1 MYQPSQFVEERPEV
15 LRSLVRAHP
24 LGSLVTLG
32 PDGLRADHIPFL
44 IEDDADGRTV
54 LRAHVARANPLWRDL
69 GAGAPALV
77 IFQGPSRY
85 ITPSWYAT
93 KRETGKVVPTYN
105 YMVVHAHGTLRA
117 IDDPAWLR
125 ALVERLTDHFESESS
140 APWRVS
146 DAPDDFVAQQLRA
159 VVGIELPVT
168 RLEGK
173 WKVSQNR
180 PAADRAGVVEGL
192 RETGDPSAEIMATAV
207 ETHAPGGR

>member
-1 MYQPSQFVEERPEV
+1 MYQPSQFVENRPEV
-15 LRSLVRAHP
+15 LRSLVQAHP
-24 LGSLVTLG
+24 LGTLVTVG

-44 IEDDADGRTV
+44 IEDDGDRAI
-54 LRAHVARANPLWRDL
+54 LRAHVARANPLWRDI
-69 GAGAPALV
+69 AADTQALV

-117 IDDPAWLR
+117 VDDPAWVR
-125 ALVERLTDHFESESS
+125 SLVGRLTDHFESGRS
-140 APWRVS
+140 APWAVS
-146 DAPDDFVAQQLRA
+146 DAPDEFVTQQLRA

-192 RETGDPSAEIMATAV
+192 RETGDPAAEVMASAV
-207 ETHAPGGR
+207 EAHAPKDR

>member
-1 MYQPSQFVEERPEV
+1 MYQPSQFVENRPEV
-15 LRSLVRAHP
+15 LRSLVQAHP
-24 LGSLVTLG
+24 LGTLVTVG

-44 IEDDADGRTV
+44 IEDDGDRTI
-54 LRAHVARANPLWRDL
+54 LRAHVARANPLWRDI
-69 GAGAPALV
+69 AADTQALV

-117 IDDPAWLR
+117 IDDPAWVR
-125 ALVERLTDHFESESS
+125 SLVERLTDHFESGRS
-140 APWRVS
+140 APWAVS
-146 DAPDDFVAQQLRA
+146 DAPDEFVTQQLRA

-168 RLEGK
+168 RIEGK

-192 RETGDPSAEIMATAV
+192 RETGDPAAEVMASAV
-207 ETHAPGGR
+207 EAHAPKDR